1 MTMNATEIVLPGI
14 GEPETLQVR
23 TRTLPEPEAG
33 QVVVRI
39 AATGVSFAEQQM
51 RRGKYYDQPPFPFVP
66 GYDLVGVVERSGAG
80 GPAVGQP
87 VAALTKTGGWADRVV
102 LEAADVVPLPAEVDP
117 VAAETVVVNGV
128 TAWRML
134 HRAAKVPPGQTI
146 VVLGAA
152 GGVGSTLVQLA
163 RHAGIRVIGTA
174 GPGQQE
180 RLRELGAIPVDY
192 RNEDVPARVREIAPD
207 GVAAVFDHVGGPGL
221 ADSWRMLAKGGTLV
235 SYGTASTRD
244 VPGNPRLSVIALL
257 ARLTAWNL
265 VPNGRRATFF
275 NLWAGR
281 RLRPARYRAELR
293 QDLTA
298 VLRLL
303 ADGAIAA
310 QVARTFPLTDAAAA
324 LRFAEAGGIT
334 GKVVL
339 VPEPAMNGS

>member
-1 MTMNATEIVLPGI
+1 MRTLQIELPGI
-14 GEPETLQVR
+14 GEPETLRAVR
-23 TRTLPEPEAG
+23 RELAQPGAGEA
-33 QVVVRI
+33 VVRVEV
-39 AATGVSFAEQQM
+39 TGVSFAEQQM

-66 GYDLVGVVERSGAG
+66 GYDLVGVVERSGPG

-87 VAALTKTGGWADRVV
+87 VAALTKVGGWADRVV
-102 LEAADVVPLPAEVDP
+102 LDAADVVPLPAEVDP

-207 GVAAVFDHVGGPGL
+207 GVAAVFDHVGGPGIV
-221 ADSWRMLAKGGTLV
+221 DSWRMLARGGTLI
-235 SYGTASTRD
+235 SYGTAATRD
-244 VPGNPRLSVIALL
+244 VAGNPRVPVLKLLGRLLS
-257 ARLTAWNL
+257 WNL
-265 VPNGRRATFF
+265 LPNGRRAKFF
-275 NLWAGR
+275 NLWAGAR
-281 RLRPARYRAELR
+281 KRDRYRADLR
-293 QDLTA
+293 RDLGE
-298 VLRLL
+298 VLQLL
-303 ADGAIAA
+303 HEGAIDA
-310 QVARTFPLTDAAAA
+310 QIAKRFA
-324 LRFAEAGGIT
+324 LRDAGEA
-334 GKVVL
+334 L
-339 VPEPAMNGS
+339 RY